1 MCTSGR
7 QCLPKLARARAR
19 GPRHAPRCPRSRRR
33 RAARV
38 SMAPKKKK
46 DDKKGSGGA
55 EDAKA
60 RPSTAPVKAEPPP
73 EDVEDESEEAQ
84 QTGTK
89 RDGADV
95 SKVTD
100 YVEQQEMDHA
110 KASKAIA
117 SLTDSM
123 DTVDE
128 EAEAKREKELAAVK
142 INQERLPVPATRK
155 HRHHR
160 AARRMG
166 RLSTHSFGP
175 PLLQEDVDA
184 IAQEMELDKAVAE
197 RKLREH
203 NGDAVQTLVTL
214 VSA

>member
-1 MCTSGR
+1 MG
-7 QCLPKLARARAR
+7 
-19 GPRHAPRCPRSRRR
+19 
-33 RAARV
+33 
-38 SMAPKKKK
+38 
-46 DDKKGSGGA
+46 KKGSGGA
-55 EDAKA
+55 EEAKA

-89 RDGADV
+89 RDGAEV

-100 YVEQQEMDHA
+100 YVEQEEMDHA

-142 INQERLPVPATRK
+142 INQE
-155 HRHHR
+155 
-160 AARRMG
+160 
-166 RLSTHSFGP
+166 
-175 PLLQEDVDA
+175 DVDS
-184 IAQEMELDKAVAE
+184 IAQEMELDKDVAE

>member
-1 MCTSGR
+1 M
-7 QCLPKLARARAR
+7 
-19 GPRHAPRCPRSRRR
+19 
-33 RAARV
+33 
-38 SMAPKKKK
+38 
-46 DDKKGSGGA
+46 
-55 EDAKA
+55 
-60 RPSTAPVKAEPPP
+60 
-73 EDVEDESEEAQ
+73 
-84 QTGTK
+84 
-89 RDGADV
+89 
-95 SKVTD
+95 TD

-155 HRHHR
+155 RRHHR

-175 PLLQEDVDA
+175 PLALLQEDVDA
-184 IAQEMELDKAVAE
+184 IAQEMELDKVVAE

>member
-1 MCTSGR
+1 
-7 QCLPKLARARAR
+7 
-19 GPRHAPRCPRSRRR
+19 
-33 RAARV
+33 
-38 SMAPKKKK
+38 MAPKKKK

-155 HRHHR
+155 RRHHR
-160 AARRMG
+160 G
-166 RLSTHSFGP
+166 RSPHGPPQHSFVRPTPAAGGRRR
-175 PLLQEDVDA
+175 DCT
-184 IAQEMELDKAVAE
+184 
-197 RKLREH
+197 
-203 NGDAVQTLVTL
+203 GDGAG
-214 VSA
+214 